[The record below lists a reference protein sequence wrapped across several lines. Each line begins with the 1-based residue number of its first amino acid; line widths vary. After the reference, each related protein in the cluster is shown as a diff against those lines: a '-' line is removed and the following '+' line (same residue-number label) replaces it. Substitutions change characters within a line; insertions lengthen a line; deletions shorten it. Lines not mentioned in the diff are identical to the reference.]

1 MILNRQKP
9 SAPNSHPDLSDAAVA
24 LALIAILLLGAYFR
38 GVGLFTWDGEF
49 HLHPD
54 ERFLTMVEAALE
66 WPKSIGEYFNSAISP
81 LNPYNRGYDFFV
93 YGTLPLFLV
102 KWASLRVNMTDY
114 WHVHLVGRA
123 LSALFDLG
131 SVLMIFLI
139 GAKLYSR
146 KVGLLASALL
156 SMTVLHI
163 QCAHFFTVESFTVF
177 FTCVSFYA
185 IILVAQRGE
194 WYDYALAGTSIGL
207 AIACKISSYTLG
219 IILALAVGLHIWREI
234 RAGNRRGL
242 EERLAVRLMVGGLLG
257 ALTIRIFLPYA
268 FEGPTILNF
277 TPSAKWL
284 DNMRVVKGLMDGSI
298 DYPPS
303 HQWTNRTPLL
313 FPGKNMVLWGM
324 GLPLGI
330 TVWCGWGLALWEL
343 IRRRKIE
350 HLLPWAWVTVMFL
363 YQGSQF
369 VKSIRYLLPTYPFFV
384 LLGAYFLFRVT
395 GYELRVTSW
404 RLKLAT
410 FNLQLVT
417 RFRLARLLLLIL
429 IPVGTFLW
437 AFAFTRIYTR
447 PHSRIQASYWIYEH
461 VPRGSVIANEHWDDA
476 LPLSFPDKQKQEY
489 YPQEELLTLY
499 DEDTPEKLE
508 KLLDQLDRVDYIFL
522 SSNRLFK
529 SIPRLPM
536 RYPMTTE
543 YYRLLFN
550 GELGFDL
557 AAKITSFPNLGP
569 LQFNDEGADEA
580 FTVYD
585 HPQVHIFRKT
595 ERFSKE
601 RARELLGNVD
611 WESIQRLKPIEATR
625 AKNGLMLS
633 PSDREIYARSG
644 TWSAMFHP
652 HDLANRLPVV
662 VWLLAVELIGLAA
675 FPLAYWLLP
684 SLADRGYLLSKPL
697 GILLL
702 AWTSWLAAS
711 VRISSYSRTEIALSL
726 LGLLL
731 LGAILAWR
739 QWRGMWSFV
748 RQRWP
753 LLLVGE
759 ALFLAAFTLFLLIR
773 MGNPDLWHPVTGG
786 EKPMDFAYLNA
797 VIKSPYF
804 PPYDPWY
811 AGGYINYYYFG
822 QVIAATLIKLTGIV
836 PWVAYNLAVPLFYGL
851 AALGAF
857 SVVYHLVL
865 PEGRAI
871 SPRAA
876 GYGLLGVLFLGVIGN
891 LGEVRLLERL
901 LCRLSPLHF
910 TSTIPG
916 LAMLV
921 NGLAGLYRVIFE
933 GQPLPVRI
941 EAWYWN
947 ATRAIAT
954 PPGEVGPI
962 NEFPF
967 FTFLYGDLHAHLM
980 ALPLGLM
987 AVALAI
993 GWMRRWSSRAMRPTY
1008 HLTPGGLIRASIM
1021 GLCVGALWVTNTW
1034 DYPTYTLVMLAAL
1047 AIGLYTSAPRLD
1059 RTTGSPSGPKTTWG
1073 APLLSAFGWRALTVI
1088 GVSYAA
1094 FLPYH
1099 SHYAPGYT
1107 SFGRWR
1113 GSLTRLDDYLIIHGF
1128 FLFVLTTFLLVE
1140 LLQRG
1145 RRDGPVHL
1153 LRLILTHWDR
1163 LPRLIYLY
1171 ETLVQEQSSWYRL
1184 GLWSLAAI
1192 LLLSIG
1198 LGLLGLGVFALS
1210 LPLVGLGALL
1220 LFCRPEQS
1228 AARRFLLFAIL
1239 LAWGLTLGVEV
1250 VVLKGDI
1257 GRMNTVFKFYLQ
1269 AWALWSLGSAV
1280 ALAWTVP
1287 RLRRWTAGWRWWRAA
1302 FALLLAG
1309 CLTYPP
1315 LAARAKIND
1324 RFPPKG
1330 CAIGPTLDGMAYM
1343 RTATYQEG
1351 DSALKLEWDRQAIRW
1366 MLENIQ
1372 GSPVVLEANDLLYR
1386 WGNRVS
1392 IYTGLP
1398 TIVGW
1403 DWHQRQQRGHIV
1415 GDQVRRR
1422 VEKVGEIYSTDDL
1435 ARAKHLLCCFRVKY
1449 IYLGEL
1455 ERAVYPAHGLAKFE
1469 RWAKEGFLQEVYRN
1483 PGVVIYEVSDIT
1495 REESR

>member
-1 MILNRQKP
+1 MSESIDLLIHRQKP
-9 SAPNSHPDLSDAAVA
+9 SVLALRQGLSGSAVT
-24 LALIAILLLGAYFR
+24 LALIAILLVGAYFR
-38 GVGLFTWDGEF
+38 GVGIFTWDNDF

-66 WPKSIGEYFNSAISP
+66 WPKSISEYFNSAVSP

-102 KWASLRVNMTDY
+102 KWVSLQVNMTDY

-139 GAKLYSR
+139 GARLYSR
-146 KVGLLASALL
+146 RVGLLASALL
-156 SMTVLHI
+156 SVTVLHI
-163 QCAHFFTVESFTVF
+163 QSAHFFTVESFTTF
-177 FTCVSFYA
+177 FTCVSLYA

-194 WYDYALAGTSIGL
+194 WTDYALAGTAMGL

-219 IILALAVGLHIWREI
+219 IILALAVGLHIWRAI
-234 RAGNRRGL
+234 QAGNRNGL
-242 EERLAVRLMVGGLLG
+242 GERLIVRLLVGGLLG
-257 ALTIRIFLPYA
+257 ALTIRVFLPYA
-268 FEGPTILNF
+268 FEGPSILNF
-277 TPSAKWL
+277 TPLAKWL
-284 DNMRVVKGLMDGSI
+284 DNMKAVQGMMNGSV

-303 HQWTNRTPLL
+303 HQWTNRIPLL

-343 IRRRKIE
+343 LKRRRIE
-350 HLLPWAWVTVMFL
+350 HLLPWTWVTILFL

-369 VKSIRYLLPTYPFFV
+369 VKSVRYLLPIYPFFI
-384 LLGAYFLFRVT
+384 LLGAYFLGRVAS
-395 GYELRVTSW
+395 Y
-404 RLKLAT
+404 RLQIRSCKWKLST
-410 FNLQLVT
+410 FNLQLSTLFKIMGLV
-417 RFRLARLLLLIL
+417 LLITVL
-429 IPVGTFLW
+429 VSTLLW

-476 LPLSFPDKQKQEY
+476 LPLSFPDKNKQQY
-489 YPQEELLTLY
+489 YPVEEQMTMY

-508 KLLDQLDRVDYIFL
+508 KVLDQLERIDYIFL
-522 SSNRLFK
+522 SSNRLFG

-536 RYPMTTE
+536 RYPMATE

-550 GELGFDL
+550 GELGFEL

-569 LQFNDEGADEA
+569 LKFNDEGSDEA

-595 ERFSKE
+595 EGFSKE
-601 RARELLGNVD
+601 RARGLLGNMD

-625 AKNGLMLS
+625 AKSGLMLS
-633 PSDREIYARSG
+633 PSDRDVYARSG

-652 HDLANRLPVV
+652 RDLANRLPVV
-662 VWLLAVELIGLAA
+662 AWLLAVELIGLAA

-684 SLADRGYLLSKPL
+684 SLADRGYLLSKSL
-697 GILLL
+697 GVLLL
-702 AWTSWLAAS
+702 AWISWLAAS
-711 VRISSYSRTEIALSL
+711 LRIGSYSRTEIALSL
-726 LGLLL
+726 LGLFL
-731 LGAILAWR
+731 LGAVLAWR
-739 QWRGMWSFV
+739 QWRGMQSFL
-748 RQRWP
+748 RERWP

-759 ALFLAAFTLFLLIR
+759 ALFLAAFVFFLFIR

-836 PWVAYNLAVPLFYGL
+836 PWVAYNLAVPLFYAL

-857 SVVYHLVL
+857 SAVYHLVL
-865 PEGRAI
+865 SRGQAL
-871 SPRAA
+871 SPRAV

-891 LGEVRLLERL
+891 LGEVRLLERAL
-901 LCRLSPLHF
+901 HELSPLNF
-910 TSTIPG
+910 VSTIPG

-933 GQPLPVRI
+933 GQPLPVRT
-941 EAWYWN
+941 EWWYWN
-947 ATRAIAT
+947 ATRAIA
-954 PPGEVGPI
+954 PGPGEVGPI

-967 FTFLYGDLHAHLM
+967 FTFLYGDLHAHLI
-980 ALPLGLM
+980 ALPFALL

-993 GWMRRWSSRAMRPTY
+993 GWMRQWSSESTRPAY
-1008 HLTPGGLIRASIM
+1008 HVTPSGLIRTALM

-1034 DYPTYTLVMLAAL
+1034 DYPTYMLVMLVAL
-1047 AIGLYTSAPRLD
+1047 AIGLYTSTSRLD
-1059 RTTGSPSGPKTTWG
+1059 RSM
-1073 APLLSAFGWRALTVI
+1073 LSAFGWRALVLIT
-1088 GVSYAA
+1088 VSYGA

-1099 SHYAPGYT
+1099 AHYAPGYT

-1113 GSLTRLDDYLIIHGF
+1113 GSLTHLEDYLIMHGF
-1128 FLFVLTTFLLVE
+1128 FLFMLTSFLLVE
-1140 LLQRG
+1140 IM
-1145 RRDGPVHL
+1145 RRERSNGPVHL
-1153 LRLILTHWDR
+1153 LRLILARRDQ
-1163 LPRLIYLY
+1163 LPRLVRLY
-1171 ETLVQEQSSWYRL
+1171 EVLVRERSPWYRL
-1184 GLWSLAAI
+1184 GLWSLIVI
-1192 LLLSIG
+1192 LCLSMVLSVFG
-1198 LGLLGLGVFALS
+1198 LWVFALS
-1210 LPLVGLGALL
+1210 LPLVTLGVLL
-1220 LFCRPEQS
+1220 LFCRPQQS
-1228 AARRFLLFAIL
+1228 AARRFLLFALL

-1250 VVLKGDI
+1250 MVLKGDI

-1269 AWALWSLGSAV
+1269 AWALWALAAAA
-1280 ALAWTVP
+1280 ALAWIVP
-1287 RLRRWTAGWRWWRAA
+1287 RLRRWAAGWPWWRAA

-1309 CLTYPP
+1309 CLLYPP
-1315 LAARAKIND
+1315 LAAQAKIND
-1324 RFPPKG
+1324 RFDR
-1330 CAIGPTLDGMAYM
+1330 AIGPTLDGMAYM
-1343 RTATYQEG
+1343 QTAVYQEEE
-1351 DSALKLEWDRQAIRW
+1351 STLKLEWDRQAMRW
-1366 MLENIQ
+1366 MLENIP
-1372 GSPVVLEANDLLYR
+1372 GSPVVLEANVPEYR

-1398 TIVGW
+1398 TVVGW
-1403 DWHQRQQRGHIV
+1403 NWHQRQQRGHIA
-1415 GDQVRRR
+1415 GDEVTRR
-1422 VEKVGEIYSTDDL
+1422 VREVEEIYSTGDL
-1435 ARAKHLLCCFRVKY
+1435 IRAQQLLRRFQVKY
-1449 IYLGEL
+1449 VYLGEL
-1455 ERAVYPAHGLAKFE
+1455 ERAVYPADGLTKFE
-1469 RWAKEGFLQEVYRN
+1469 RWAEEGFLQEVYRN
-1483 PGVVIYEVSDIT
+1483 PGVVIYKV
-1495 REESR
+1495 ES